1 MNCED
6 NRFGNGAARSDAPT
20 GNFLPGSCKPGPK
33 LPYITVDQVDERGAG
48 EDACALC
55 AGRGGYLRAVNDI
68 VVTLP

>member
-6 NRFGNGAARSDAPT
+6 SRFGNGAARSDAPT

-48 EDACALC
+48 
-55 AGRGGYLRAVNDI
+55 GTRVRAVREARR
-68 VVTLP
+68 VSSRGE